1 MLIPNANT
9 KTNNA
14 NTKTKSSKIKF
25 QNEAPVYHTCYTFV
39 LLLVFDAPLFSFYKI
54 VNKKALQYLIDY
66 LPTQDLA
73 SINFRKRPACNL
85 FFRR

>member
-25 QNEAPVYHTCYTFV
+25 QNEAPVYHTCYT
-39 LLLVFDAPLFSFYKI
+39 
-54 VNKKALQYLIDY
+54 Y